1 MVDFS
6 LIQSLFPQTT
16 KYIQTLISFSELI
29 QTWQTEWKTASLATV
44 QFGGYENQT
53 LEAFVAASRL
63 FAKFDCPV
71 VFLNCSLLATA
82 HDREIALLFCKT
94 QSRTQSLLASYCA
107 CSSMRCIYL
116 FIQLLPL
123 NDK

>member
-1 MVDFS
+1 MQNYKPAVS
-6 LIQSLFPQTT
+6 QSCAVAKSE
-16 KYIQTLISFSELI
+16 KYDGPLYN
-29 QTWQTEWKTASLATV
+29 QTWQTEWKTASLATE
-44 QFGGYENQT
+44 QLCEYENQT

-82 HDREIALLFCKT
+82 HDRETALLFCKT

-107 CSSMRCIYL
+107 CSSMRCKKLEGSGYEIV
-116 FIQLLPL
+116 
-123 NDK
+123 